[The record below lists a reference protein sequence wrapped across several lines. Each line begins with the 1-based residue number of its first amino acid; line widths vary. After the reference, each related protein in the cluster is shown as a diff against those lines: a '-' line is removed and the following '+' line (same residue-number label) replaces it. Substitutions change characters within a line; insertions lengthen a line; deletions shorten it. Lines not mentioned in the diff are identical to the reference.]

1 MNFFSLCFGVM
12 IIMLAIWVDVGTAQ
26 TTITATE
33 MPDEKLRTRVLQQL
47 QTDGIVVG
55 TAFTDVDMAHS
66 DFKILSVA
74 GDNIGNLTGLGYATN
89 LTQLTL
95 SNNSISDISAVSGL
109 TSLTQLYLDKNNI
122 SDISAVSG
130 LTNLQFLRLH
140 RNDISDI
147 PDLSKLTS
155 LTSLTLDDNSISD
168 ISELS
173 KLTSLKISLSLNN
186 NNISDISAV
195 KGLTLLTSL
204 DLTGNKVSDISAVSG
219 LTNLRTL
226 NLAHNEIRYI
236 SVLSNLIKLKNLDL
250 SHNEIRDF
258 SVLSKLMTLG
268 TLYLDGSKIRTT
280 DPLLPLTNLITLF
293 IRDHRITDVG
303 ELLKLARLRPQ
314 TGKLQD
320 LRFDDAR
327 FDLTKLDD
335 PDALRKFLYVRP
347 DSIDADRAVAFEDYP
362 ENPPTETL
370 PVTIRF
376 DEPVYGFQME
386 DIIVETKLDTG
397 TGTAILEALTP
408 TTEPAQTYIATI
420 RLPANAAGTVKLI
433 VRAGAAETEDRRIDP
448 AEDRVFG
455 PIAFSTIPAPE
466 TPRKRKIILECP
478 VGWVRSDGFAG
489 RTRRVLIYEVKLEMD
504 LHNRVSIYKPDWVA
518 IYVHPG
524 EDLENLEGWKLQVA
538 LPYNYHR
545 EYLLTAENSVVV
557 DAKIEGV
564 EGGFAFIKD
573 PEEAPFPMTG
583 IGFAT
588 SPAPGFDYRLY
599 DDTGRK
605 VDFGISCYKRFDIFQ
620 VLKEMEDPLVLR
632 QVLLESFDWDQWF
645 LRSEWTVPIPV
656 NVPGAPSLQRV
667 NLVGKWADLK
677 KQ

>member
-1 MNFFSLCFGVM
+1 
-12 IIMLAIWVDVGTAQ
+12 MLGIWVEVGTAQ

-33 MPDEKLRTRVLQQL
+33 MPDAKLRTRVLEQL
-47 QTDGIVVG
+47 KNLMIVDS
-55 TAFTDVDMAHS
+55 TATTFTDDDMENS
-66 DFKILSVA
+66 LFKSLGPP
-74 GDNIGNLTGLGYATN
+74 GDNIGNLTGLEYAIN

-109 TSLTQLYLDKNNI
+109 TNLTQL
-122 SDISAVSG
+122 S
-130 LTNLQFLRLH
+130 
-140 RNDISDI
+140 
-147 PDLSKLTS
+147 
-155 LTSLTLDDNSISD
+155 LDDN
-168 ISELS
+168 
-173 KLTSLKISLSLNN
+173 
-186 NNISDISAV
+186 NI
-195 KGLTLLTSL
+195 
-204 DLTGNKVSDISAVSG
+204 SDISAVSG

-226 NLAHNEIRYI
+226 NLARNEIRYI
-236 SVLSNLIKLKNLDL
+236 SVLSNLIKLTNLDL

-258 SVLSKLMTLG
+258 SVLSTLKTKLA

-280 DPLLPLTNLITLF
+280 DPLLPLTNLQNLF

-303 ELLKLARLRPQ
+303 ELLKLARLEN
-314 TGKLQD
+314 LQD
-320 LRFDDAR
+320 LRFDDDR
-327 FDLTKLDD
+327 FDLSKLND

-370 PVTIRF
+370 SVTIRF
-376 DEPVYGFQME
+376 DEPVYGFQMD
-386 DIIVETKLDTG
+386 DIIVETELDTG
-397 TGTAILEALTP
+397 TGAATLEALTP

-420 RLPANAAGTVKLI
+420 RLPTNAAGTVRVI

-448 AEDRVFG
+448 AVDRVFG
-455 PIAFSTIPAPE
+455 PIAFSTLPP
-466 TPRKRKIILECP
+466 PKRKIIIYECP
-478 VGWVRSDGFAG
+478 VGWVRSDGFLG
-489 RTRRVLIYEVKLEMD
+489 RNRRVLIYEVNVEMD
-504 LHNRVSIYKPDWVA
+504 LHNRVSIYKPVWVA
-518 IYVHPG
+518 IYVHPDEG
-524 EDLENLEGWKLQVA
+524 LENLEGWKLQVA
-538 LPYNYHR
+538 LPYNHHS

-557 DAKIEGV
+557 DSKIEGV

-573 PEEAPFPMTG
+573 PEEEPFPMTG

-620 VLKEMEDPLVLR
+620 VLKEMEDPRVLR

-656 NVPGAPSLQRV
+656 NVPGSPSLQRV
-667 NLVGKWADLK
+667 NLVGKWVDLK

>member
-1 MNFFSLCFGVM
+1 MKFFVYFSMMIVMLGVW
-12 IIMLAIWVDVGTAQ
+12 IEVGTAQ

-33 MPDEKLRTRVLQQL
+33 MPDAKLRTRVLEQL
-47 QTDGIVVG
+47 KNLMIVG
-55 TAFTDVDMAHS
+55 STATTFTDDDMEGS
-66 DFKILSVA
+66 LFKSLGA
-74 GDNIGNLTGLGYATN
+74 PGDNIGNLTGLEYAIN

-109 TSLTQLYLDKNNI
+109 TNLTQLYLDKNNI

-130 LTNLQFLRLH
+130 LTKLQFLRLH
-140 RNDISDI
+140 
-147 PDLSKLTS
+147 
-155 LTSLTLDDNSISD
+155 DNNISD
-168 ISELS
+168 ISHLSGLTDLTYLSLDDNNISDISAVS
-173 KLTSLKISLSLNN
+173 KLINLRIYLSLNN

-195 KGLTLLTSL
+195 SGLTKLTSL

-226 NLAHNEIRYI
+226 NLARNEIRYI
-236 SVLSNLIKLKNLDL
+236 SVLSNLIKLTNLDL

-258 SVLSKLMTLG
+258 SVLSTLKTKLA

-280 DPLLPLTNLITLF
+280 DPLLPLTNLQNLF

-303 ELLKLARLRPQ
+303 ELLKLARLEN
-314 TGKLQD
+314 LQD
-320 LRFDDAR
+320 LRFDDDR
-327 FDLTKLDD
+327 FDLSKLND
-335 PDALRKFLYVRP
+335 PDALREFLYVRP

-397 TGTAILEALTP
+397 TGIAILEALTP

-420 RLPANAAGTVKLI
+420 RLPTNAAGTVKLI

-448 AEDRVFG
+448 AVDRVFG

-466 TPRKRKIILECP
+466 TKPTKRRIIQECP
-478 VGWVRSDGFAG
+478 VGWTRSDGFAG
-489 RTRRVLIYEVKLEMD
+489 RNRRVLIYEVNLQID
-504 LHNRVSIYKPDWVA
+504 ISNPVSVYKPIWVA
-518 IYVHPG
+518 IYVHPDEG
-524 EDLENLEGWKLQVA
+524 LETLDGWKLQVA
-538 LPYNYHR
+538 LPYNHHR
-545 EYLLTAENSVVV
+545 DYPLTAENSVIV
-557 DAKIEGV
+557 DSRIEGV
-564 EGGFAFIKD
+564 DGGFAFIKN
-573 PEEAPFPMTG
+573 PEADPFPMTG
-583 IGFAT
+583 MGFIG

-620 VLKEMEDPLVLR
+620 VLKEMEDPRVLR

-656 NVPGAPSLQRV
+656 NVPGSPSLQRV